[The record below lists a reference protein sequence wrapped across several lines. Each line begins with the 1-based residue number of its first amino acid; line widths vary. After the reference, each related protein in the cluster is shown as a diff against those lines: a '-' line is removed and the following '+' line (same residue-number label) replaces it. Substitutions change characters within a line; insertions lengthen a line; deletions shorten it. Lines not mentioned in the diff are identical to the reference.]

1 MEVSFLKQ
9 NEQLML
15 VVLEGH
21 LEVFDA
27 STLDD
32 QLQSLVNKGYIN
44 FVIDLRK
51 IVFMGSTCLK
61 TLIKLYRRTKQ
72 VGGVVILVE
81 PENSAIRR
89 VLYITQFD
97 QVFSMYKTVDEAL
110 SFFDLS
116 TSQVN

>member
-27 STLDD
+27 SALDD
-32 QLQSLVNKGYIN
+32 QLQSLVDEGYIN
-44 FVIDLRK
+44 FVVDLSK

-72 VGGVVILVE
+72 AGGVVKLIE

-97 QVFSMYKTVDEAL
+97 QVFGLYQTVDEAL
-110 SFFDLS
+110 SRFD
-116 TSQVN
+116 

>member
-9 NEQLML
+9 SEELML

-32 QLQSLVNKGYIN
+32 QLQSLVDKGYIN
-44 FVIDLRK
+44 FVVDLSK

-61 TLIKLYRRTKQ
+61 ILIKLYRRAKQ
-72 VGGVVILVE
+72 AGGLVTLVE
-81 PENSAIRR
+81 PENSAVRR
-89 VLYITQFD
+89 VLYITRFD
-97 QVFSMYKTVDEAL
+97 QVFDIYPTVDEAL
-110 SFFDLS
+110 STFDLDVVHL
-116 TSQVN
+116 Q